1 MRGMTVDT
9 DSYIDTKAAEVHAQA
24 RADLAAALLKV
35 VESQRESDRAAFR
48 LGMWMISVVIAAAA
62 AVVGVILA
70 VLG

>member
-1 MRGMTVDT
+1 MMAVDT
-9 DSYIDTKAAEVHAQA
+9 DGYIDAKAAEIHAKA

-48 LGMWMISVVIAAAA
+48 LGMWTISLVIAAAA
-62 AVVGVILA
+62 AVVGVILS

>member
-1 MRGMTVDT
+1 MAIDT
-9 DSYIDTKAAEVHAQA
+9 DSYIDAKAAEVHAKA
-24 RADLAAALLKV
+24 RADLAAALIKV

-48 LGMWMISVVIAAAA
+48 LGMWMTSVVIAAAA

>member
-1 MRGMTVDT
+1 MAVDT
-9 DSYIDTKAAEVHAQA
+9 DSYIDAKAAEIHAKA

-62 AVVGVILA
+62 AVVGAILA